1 MKKRIALGAAMLL
14 TLGTAVAG
22 TFLYGHEQ
30 AATVEHSDEQMS
42 EQQITL
48 PSDTS
53 SSAEERSKVSTV
65 TPEQIAMWKATAAST
80 DYEAPKAP
88 I

>member
-22 TFLYGHEQ
+22 TFLYGHEH
-30 AATVEHSDEQMS
+30 TTRVGQMA

-48 PSDTS
+48 PSDNQSGVS
-53 SSAEERSKVSTV
+53 SV

>member
-30 AATVEHSDEQMS
+30 TALV

-48 PSDTS
+48 PSDTRVL
-53 SSAEERSKVSTV
+53 AAVRRAC

>member
-14 TLGTAVAG
+14 TLGTAVAS
-22 TFLYGHEQ
+22 TFLYGHER
-30 AATVEHSDEQMS
+30 AAQLDER
-42 EQQITL
+42 QITL
-48 PSDTS
+48 PSDS
-53 SSAEERSKVSTV
+53 QSNSQAV
-65 TPEQIAMWKATAAST
+65 TPEMIAMWKATAAST

>member
-14 TLGTAVAG
+14 TLGTAVAS

-30 AATVEHSDEQMS
+30 ASLVGRMT

-48 PSDTS
+48 PSDHLP
-53 SSAEERSKVSTV
+53 AAQTV
-65 TPEQIAMWKATAAST
+65 TPEMIAMWKAKAAST
-80 DYEAPKAP
+80 DYESLKAP

>member
-1 MKKRIALGAAMLL
+1 MKKRIALGGAMLL

-30 AATVEHSDEQMS
+30 AAAMERVAEQK
-42 EQQITL
+42 ITL
-48 PSDTS
+48 PSDALLSEHGS
-53 SSAEERSKVSTV
+53 SSQTV
-65 TPEQIAMWKATAAST
+65 TPEMIAMWKATAAST
-80 DYEAPKAP
+80 DYEATKAP

>member
-1 MKKRIALGAAMLL
+1 MKKRIALGTAMLL
-14 TLGTAVAG
+14 SLGTAVG
-22 TFLYGHEQ
+22 STFLYGHES
-30 AATVEHSDEQMS
+30 ARVEQMA
-42 EQQITL
+42 EQHITL
-48 PSDTS
+48 PSDHLATQS
-53 SSAEERSKVSTV
+53 V

>member
-22 TFLYGHEQ
+22 TILYGHEQ
-30 AATVEHSDEQMS
+30 ASRERVAEK
-42 EQQITL
+42 QITL
-48 PSDTS
+48 PSDTLAGS
-53 SSAEERSKVSTV
+53 GRQAV
-65 TPEQIAMWKATAAST
+65 TPEMIAMWKATAAST

>member
-30 AATVEHSDEQMS
+30 ASMRRVA

-48 PSDTS
+48 PSDNQS
-53 SSAEERSKVSTV
+53 SEQVV
-65 TPEQIAMWKATAAST
+65 TPEMIAMWKATAAST

>member
-1 MKKRIALGAAMLL
+1 MKTRIAFGATLLL

-22 TFLYGHEQ
+22 TFFYGHEPVV
-30 AATVEHSDEQMS
+30 AETTR
-42 EQQITL
+42 ITL
-48 PSDTS
+48 PSDNDP
-53 SSAEERSKVSTV
+53 VSQEV
-65 TPEQIAMWKATAAST
+65 TPEMIAMWKATAAST

>member
-1 MKKRIALGAAMLL
+1 MTKRRIAVGAALLL
-14 TLGTAVAG
+14 TLGTAVAS
-22 TFLYGHEQ
+22 TFLYGHE
-30 AATVEHSDEQMS
+30 HSAPV

-48 PSDTS
+48 PSDTMS
-53 SSAEERSKVSTV
+53 SGAASV

-80 DYEAPKAP
+80 DYEGLKAP

>member
-1 MKKRIALGAAMLL
+1 MKKRIALGGAMLL

-22 TFLYGHEQ
+22 TLLYGHEQ
-30 AATVEHSDEQMS
+30 TAMVEQMA
-42 EQQITL
+42 EQRITL
-48 PSDTS
+48 PSDNQP
-53 SSAEERSKVSTV
+53 SAPSV

>member
-22 TFLYGHEQ
+22 TILYGHEQ
-30 AATVEHSDEQMS
+30 TTLV

-48 PSDTS
+48 PSDTVS
-53 SSAEERSKVSTV
+53 SSSV
-65 TPEQIAMWKATAAST
+65 TPEQIAMWKATATSWACGPVMVVKERNTGST
-80 DYEAPKAP
+80 C
-88 I
+88 

>member
-1 MKKRIALGAAMLL
+1 MKKRRIVLGAAMLL

-30 AATVEHSDEQMS
+30 AMV

-48 PSDTS
+48 PSDS
-53 SSAEERSKVSTV
+53 SVTTV

-80 DYEAPKAP
+80 DYAGLKAP

>member
-22 TFLYGHEQ
+22 TILYGHEQ
-30 AATVEHSDEQMS
+30 AARDRAAEQK
-42 EQQITL
+42 ITL
-48 PSDTS
+48 PSDNQ
-53 SSAEERSKVSTV
+53 SKQTV
-65 TPEQIAMWKATAAST
+65 TPEMIAMWKATAAST

>member
-22 TFLYGHEQ
+22 SFLYGHEQ
-30 AATVEHSDEQMS
+30 AAMEQLAEHE
-42 EQQITL
+42 ITL
-48 PSDTS
+48 PSDTLPAENGS
-53 SSAEERSKVSTV
+53 SKQTV
-65 TPEQIAMWKATAAST
+65 TPEMIAMWKATAAST

>member
-30 AATVEHSDEQMS
+30 AAMEQVA

-48 PSDTS
+48 PSDNQP
-53 SSAEERSKVSTV
+53 STQSV
-65 TPEQIAMWKATAAST
+65 TPEMIAMWKATAAST

>member
-30 AATVEHSDEQMS
+30 AVERMAEQK
-42 EQQITL
+42 ITL
-48 PSDTS
+48 PSDNQPTTQ
-53 SSAEERSKVSTV
+53 RV
-65 TPEQIAMWKATAAST
+65 TPEMIAMWKATAAST

>member
-1 MKKRIALGAAMLL
+1 MTKRRIALGAAMLL
-14 TLGTAVAG
+14 TLGTAVAS

-30 AATVEHSDEQMS
+30 AAMVEQ
-42 EQQITL
+42 QQITL
-48 PSDTS
+48 PSDTLTSEQGS
-53 SSAEERSKVSTV
+53 SVSTV

-80 DYEAPKAP
+80 DYEGLKAP

>member
-1 MKKRIALGAAMLL
+1 MKKRIALGTAMLL

-30 AATVEHSDEQMS
+30 AALVEMA

-48 PSDTS
+48 PSDNQ
-53 SSAEERSKVSTV
+53 SAPSV
-65 TPEQIAMWKATAAST
+65 TAEQIAMWKATAAST

>member
-30 AATVEHSDEQMS
+30 ASREQVA
-42 EQQITL
+42 EKRITL
-48 PSDTS
+48 PSDNQS
-53 SSAEERSKVSTV
+53 SRQTV
-65 TPEQIAMWKATAAST
+65 TPEMIAMWKATAAST